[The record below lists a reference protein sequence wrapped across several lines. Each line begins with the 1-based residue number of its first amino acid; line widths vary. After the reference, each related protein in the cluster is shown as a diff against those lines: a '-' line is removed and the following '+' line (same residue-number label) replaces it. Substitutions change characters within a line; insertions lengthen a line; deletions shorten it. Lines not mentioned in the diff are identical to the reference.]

1 MHELGIVFNITKQV
15 DQVAKENNV
24 KSVTS
29 LTLEVGEVSTIVPD
43 YFKDCFEWAKKKT
56 EYMKECKLNLVVI
69 SAISYCE
76 DCKKTYG
83 TVKYGKICPNC
94 KSEHTYLVSGQ
105 EVKIKNIE
113 VEE

>member
-15 DQVAKENNV
+15 DKIAKENKV

-83 TVKYGKICPNC
+83 TVKHGKTCPYC
-94 KSEHTYLVSGQ
+94 KGGNTYLVSGS
-105 EVKIKNIE
+105 EVKIKQIE
-113 VEE
+113 VD